1 MKPKGPEVRTSRIK
15 LLARKCGNERTR
27 DACHFAA
34 LPDVAQTDVALNAV
48 ADEGAIESELITGLS
63 IEARGRA
70 NLCQGKNGFGKSC
83 TALKRLDRDAFNG

>member
-1 MKPKGPEVRTSRIK
+1 
-15 LLARKCGNERTR
+15 L
-27 DACHFAA
+27 AA

-70 NLCQGKNGFGKSC
+70 KARTDSENPALLSNGWIATHSMARQPEKFG
-83 TALKRLDRDAFNG
+83 